1 MSKLSKA
8 IEVIQNAKLD
18 QEDLIDVMI
27 QLGVF
32 YGGEQSK
39 EDYENE
45 FGVDLYYDEYK
56 NVDTVSVLVM
66 PFK

>member
-18 QEDLIDVMI
+18 HEDLIDVMI
-27 QLGVF
+27 QLGAF
-32 YGGEQSK
+32 YGGEKSK
-39 EDYENE
+39 EGYEDE

-56 NVDTVSVLVM
+56 GVDSVSVLVM